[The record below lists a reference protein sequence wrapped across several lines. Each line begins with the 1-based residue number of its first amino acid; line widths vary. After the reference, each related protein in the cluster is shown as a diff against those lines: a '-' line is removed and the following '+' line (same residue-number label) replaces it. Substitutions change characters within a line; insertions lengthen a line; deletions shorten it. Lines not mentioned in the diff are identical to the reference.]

1 MSKRKSIVILTL
13 LAIVVLIYGFMS
25 FVSFEIPGTI
35 KDYNSIF
42 STIGKGIDLSGG
54 YYVVLE
60 PEDSKGASGSEILEK
75 AQEVIRTRLD
85 DKGYTEAIISVQ
97 DGNKIRVEIPQVD
110 DDGSVLEIIGQTG
123 ELQFRDSEG
132 TVWLNGED
140 HIAGAAVGM
149 DQSTG
154 EYVVRLDFTPAG
166 QKKFTEATTKIYND
180 LSDKKLY
187 IYLGDT
193 VISSPTVQGVLSQSS
208 AQITGYGDS
217 YEEADNIATIIDS
230 GKLPIKYTVTESRS
244 ISSKLGENAV
254 DNSMIMGAI
263 GLLII
268 CLLLLVRYKGM
279 GIAGVVSMIIYVL
292 LYVLFLAI
300 IPGVQLTLPGI
311 AGILLSI
318 GMAVD
323 ANIVIFERIREEYA
337 MNKTVEAS
345 IKQGFRHAVVTVL
358 DSNITTILA
367 AIVLWLIC
375 PGTIKG
381 FAITLLIG
389 IVLSLFASILV
400 TRWILHLL
408 MPLPSNQDKFLSLK
422 REGGND

>member
-1 MSKRKSIVILTL
+1 
-13 LAIVVLIYGFMS
+13 
-25 FVSFEIPGTI
+25 
-35 KDYNSIF
+35 
-42 STIGKGIDLSGG
+42 
-54 YYVVLE
+54 
-60 PEDSKGASGSEILEK
+60 
-75 AQEVIRTRLD
+75 
-85 DKGYTEAIISVQ
+85 
-97 DGNKIRVEIPQVD
+97 
-110 DDGSVLEIIGQTG
+110 
-123 ELQFRDSEG
+123 
-132 TVWLNGED
+132 
-140 HIAGAAVGM
+140 
-149 DQSTG
+149 
-154 EYVVRLDFTPAG
+154 
-166 QKKFTEATTKIYND
+166 
-180 LSDKKLY
+180 
-187 IYLGDT
+187 
-193 VISSPTVQGVLSQSS
+193 
-208 AQITGYGDS
+208 
-217 YEEADNIATIIDS
+217 
-230 GKLPIKYTVTESRS
+230 
-244 ISSKLGENAV
+244 
-254 DNSMIMGAI
+254 
-263 GLLII
+263 
-268 CLLLLVRYKGM
+268 M

-400 TRWILHLL
+400 TRWMLHLL
-408 MPLPSNQDKFLSLK
+408 MPLPSNQEKFLSLK

>member
-13 LAIVVLIYGFMS
+13 LLVFFLLLTIAVLVYGVVSVVKRNNKTDL
-25 FVSFEIPGTI
+25 
-35 KDYNSIF
+35 KDES
-42 STIGKGIDLSGG
+42 DLTG

-85 DKGYTEAIISVQ
+85 DKGYTEAIISIQ
-97 DGNKIRVEIPQVD
+97 DGNKIRIDLPRI

-140 HIAGAAVGM
+140 HIAGATVGM

-193 VISSPTVQGVLSQSS
+193 VISSPTVQGVLSQSF
-208 AQITGYGDS
+208 AQITGYGDN

>member
-1 MSKRKSIVILTL
+1 
-13 LAIVVLIYGFMS
+13 
-25 FVSFEIPGTI
+25 
-35 KDYNSIF
+35 
-42 STIGKGIDLSGG
+42 
-54 YYVVLE
+54 
-60 PEDSKGASGSEILEK
+60 
-75 AQEVIRTRLD
+75 
-85 DKGYTEAIISVQ
+85 
-97 DGNKIRVEIPQVD
+97 
-110 DDGSVLEIIGQTG
+110 
-123 ELQFRDSEG
+123 
-132 TVWLNGED
+132 
-140 HIAGAAVGM
+140 M

-254 DNSMIMGAI
+254 SNSMLMGAI

>member
-13 LAIVVLIYGFMS
+13 LLVFFLLLTIVVLVYGV
-25 FVSFEIPGTI
+25 VSVVKRNNKTDL
-35 KDYNSIF
+35 KDES
-42 STIGKGIDLSGG
+42 DLTG

-97 DGNKIRVEIPQVD
+97 DGNKIRIDLPRV

-230 GKLPIKYTVTESRS
+230 GKLPIKYTVTEARP
-244 ISSKLGENAV
+244 
-254 DNSMIMGAI
+254 
-263 GLLII
+263 
-268 CLLLLVRYKGM
+268 RQY
-279 GIAGVVSMIIYVL
+279 
-292 LYVLFLAI
+292 
-300 IPGVQLTLPGI
+300 Q
-311 AGILLSI
+311 
-318 GMAVD
+318 
-323 ANIVIFERIREEYA
+323 
-337 MNKTVEAS
+337 
-345 IKQGFRHAVVTVL
+345 
-358 DSNITTILA
+358 
-367 AIVLWLIC
+367 
-375 PGTIKG
+375 
-381 FAITLLIG
+381 
-389 IVLSLFASILV
+389 
-400 TRWILHLL
+400 
-408 MPLPSNQDKFLSLK
+408 
-422 REGGND
+422 

>member
-13 LAIVVLIYGFMS
+13 LIVFFLLLTIAVLVYGV
-25 FVSFEIPGTI
+25 VSVVKRNNKTDL
-35 KDYNSIF
+35 KDES
-42 STIGKGIDLSGG
+42 DLTG

-60 PEDSKGASGSEILEK
+60 PEDSKGASGAEILEK

-193 VISSPTVQGVLSQSS
+193 VISSPTVQGVLSQSF
-208 AQITGYGDS
+208 AQITGYGDN

-230 GKLPIKYTVTESRS
+230 GKLPIKYTVTEARP
-244 ISSKLGENAV
+244 
-254 DNSMIMGAI
+254 
-263 GLLII
+263 
-268 CLLLLVRYKGM
+268 RQY
-279 GIAGVVSMIIYVL
+279 
-292 LYVLFLAI
+292 
-300 IPGVQLTLPGI
+300 Q
-311 AGILLSI
+311 
-318 GMAVD
+318 
-323 ANIVIFERIREEYA
+323 
-337 MNKTVEAS
+337 
-345 IKQGFRHAVVTVL
+345 
-358 DSNITTILA
+358 
-367 AIVLWLIC
+367 
-375 PGTIKG
+375 
-381 FAITLLIG
+381 
-389 IVLSLFASILV
+389 
-400 TRWILHLL
+400 
-408 MPLPSNQDKFLSLK
+408 
-422 REGGND
+422 

>member
-154 EYVVRLDFTPAG
+154 EYVVRLDFTSAG

-187 IYLGDT
+187 IYVGDT

-208 AQITGYGDS
+208 AQITGYGDN

-230 GKLPIKYTVTESRS
+230 GKLPIKYTVTEARP
-244 ISSKLGENAV
+244 
-254 DNSMIMGAI
+254 
-263 GLLII
+263 
-268 CLLLLVRYKGM
+268 RQY
-279 GIAGVVSMIIYVL
+279 
-292 LYVLFLAI
+292 
-300 IPGVQLTLPGI
+300 Q
-311 AGILLSI
+311 
-318 GMAVD
+318 
-323 ANIVIFERIREEYA
+323 
-337 MNKTVEAS
+337 
-345 IKQGFRHAVVTVL
+345 
-358 DSNITTILA
+358 
-367 AIVLWLIC
+367 
-375 PGTIKG
+375 
-381 FAITLLIG
+381 
-389 IVLSLFASILV
+389 
-400 TRWILHLL
+400 
-408 MPLPSNQDKFLSLK
+408 
-422 REGGND
+422 